1 MFRLNDLLEVP
12 MTGDFDF
19 KHLQNIHYFL
29 FQDLYAW
36 AGEVRTVDIAK
47 TNLFC
52 KVQFIYVQAEAIFG
66 KLAKEQCLSELPRD
80 IFVKKLAFYCDYRKM
95 EVLFARAIQ

>member
-1 MFRLNDLLEVP
+1 MA
-12 MTGDFDF
+12 GDFDF
-19 KHLQNIHYFL
+19 KHLQDIHYFL

-52 KVQFIYVQAEAIFG
+52 KAQFIHTQAEEIFG
-66 KLAKEQCLSELPRD
+66 KLAKEQYLGGLSKTA
-80 IFVKKLAFYCDYRKM
+80 FVKKLAFYCDYSKL
-95 EVLFARAIQ
+95 EALFDRAIQ